1 MKNGGQLK
9 SGDTVPQY
17 LVSGN
22 LSSKNRKIF
31 DALWVAYNG
40 NLNEV
45 LQHVQVEEDR
55 YRRGIASIEPQM
67 SVDARVQQVT
77 ADRSVASLL
86 RPYSMLIYSTGGALM
101 TRTEVFW
108 NITIY

>member
-1 MKNGGQLK
+1 MAGNS

-45 LQHVQVEEDR
+45 LQHVQVERFCLSER
-55 YRRGIASIEPQM
+55 YRRGIASKP
-67 SVDARVQQVT
+67 SRK
-77 ADRSVASLL
+77 
-86 RPYSMLIYSTGGALM
+86 
-101 TRTEVFW
+101 
-108 NITIY
+108 